1 MFWGRTRRSGSHRS
15 DAAGVPLVLVLYFT
29 LKMLQIQDP
38 TRQVHCRRVHQES
51 LEVHSAPLL
60 SIFCREICS
69 FLFLVVFS
77 QLEQFNKP
85 LSSFSWQID
94 IGVLCVSCR
103 YACVF
108 GAFYRYL
115 TSTIPDIHSLVWL
128 LLGERMSY
136 VWDPRNEI
144 INQKMFFSLS
154 WLCSMSTPA
163 HFILIWTFSYDNIL
177 GFNIW
182 HPYSCVASYLSS
194 PL

>member
-1 MFWGRTRRSGSHRS
+1 MVWFASFRC
-15 DAAGVPLVLVLYFT
+15 AADVPLVLVLYFT

-51 LEVHSAPLL
+51 LEVHSGSPPLY
-60 SIFCREICS
+60 FCREICS

-77 QLEQFNKP
+77 QLEQFNNP
-85 LSSFSWQID
+85 LSSFSWQIG
-94 IGVLCVSCR
+94 IGVLFSCR

-108 GAFYRYL
+108 WAFYRYL

-136 VWDPRNEI
+136 VWDLRNE
-144 INQKMFFSLS
+144 MFFSFS
-154 WLCSMSTPA
+154 WLRPMSTPA

-177 GFNIW
+177 GFNVW
-182 HPYSCVASYLSS
+182 LPCSCVASYLSS
-194 PL
+194 PF